1 MSYDSL
7 MLRSVVSELNE
18 TILGGE
24 ILSVIQ
30 SSPYE
35 FVLRV
40 SSNNRAYNLLF
51 SVHPVYARVHLT
63 DRIPDKDKRWHF
75 ADFLQTHI
83 RKGTISNIEQVGFD
97 RIIKLQ
103 ITPLKDIIEP
113 TPKILI
119 GEFMGKHSNL
129 ILIDGETNKILES
142 MKHIDE
148 NMSRFRQIL
157 PGETYYPPPVTQSV
171 DFFSVDEEK
180 LSQIIKPDDE
190 PVWKKLLKNVQG
202 MSPTLAKEIG
212 SSDYSV
218 EDNLS
223 GEFLNPPNP
232 LFQRGNDLL
241 DKVGDSVS
249 PSSKGD
255 GSTSPFSKGGKGDLK
270 LTPVQLIKN
279 FKQIR
284 DDVTNSRYSPNVL
297 IDDQNEVF
305 AVSAIN
311 LRQFSIDK
319 SLKQMSFHTI
329 SQALEYY
336 YEQLISKESFKAE
349 KNTLIQSVK
358 KRYSDL
364 EEKQETLDE
373 QMQIAEESDILRMKG
388 DILIANISKLK
399 RGEKEVTL
407 PNPYDPNSL
416 ELTIKLDEKL
426 SPSDNAQKY
435 FQDYK
440 KAKKSKE
447 IVTKMSSKNKA
458 ELNYLIGVTERI
470 EQADDKDTLDSIY
483 VELSKRKIVKERT
496 VNTKKSKEE
505 APLFRRYRS
514 SEDFQIFVGRNDKE
528 NELLIKQ
535 ESSPHDMWLHAKQ
548 IEGSHVL
555 IRNPEKRPD
564 IPRQTLLE
572 AAVLAAS
579 FCKAKHSGIVPVD
592 YTWVKYVRKVKGG
605 KPGFVIYTNEKT
617 LFVSPSNPH

>member
-1 MSYDSL
+1 MSFDSL
-7 MLRSVVSELNE
+7 ILRSVVSELNE

-24 ILSVIQ
+24 VLSVIQ

-40 SSNNRAYNLLF
+40 SYNGKAYNLLF
-51 SVHPVYARVHLT
+51 SIHPVYARVHLT
-63 DRIPDKDKRWHF
+63 DGIPDKDKRWHF

-83 RKGTISNIEQVGFD
+83 RKGTISNIEQVDFD

-103 ITPLKDIIEP
+103 ITPQKDIIDP

-119 GEFMGKHSNL
+119 GEFMGKHSNV

-157 PGETYYPPPVTQSV
+157 PGETYYPPPVTQSL
-171 DFFSVDEEK
+171 DFFSVDVET
-180 LSQIIKPDDE
+180 LSQVIKSDDE

-202 MSPTLAKEIG
+202 MSPTLAKEIE

-218 EDNLS
+218 ENNLH
-223 GEFLNPPNP
+223 GKFLNPPTP
-232 LFQRGNDLL
+232 LFQRGNNPLIPFN
-241 DKVGDSVS
+241 KN
-249 PSSKGD
+249 
-255 GSTSPFSKGGKGDLK
+255 GSISPFSKGGKGDLR
-270 LTPVQLIKN
+270 LTQDSLIKN
-279 FKQIR
+279 FQQIR

-297 IDDQNEVF
+297 VNDQNEVF

-319 SLKQMSFHTI
+319 SLEQMPFHSI

-358 KRYSDL
+358 KRYNDL

-373 QMQIAEESDILRMKG
+373 QMQVAEEADILRMKG

-399 RGEKEVTL
+399 RGEKEVSL
-407 PNPYDPNSL
+407 PNPYDSNRL

-435 FQDYK
+435 FQNYK

-447 IVTKMSSKNKA
+447 IVTKMSSKNKS
-458 ELNYLIGVTERI
+458 ELDYLSNVTRKI
-470 EQADDKDTLDSIY
+470 EQVNDKDTLDSIY
-483 VELSKRKIVKERT
+483 IELSKRKIVKERT
-496 VNTKKSKEE
+496 VSTKKSKEE
-505 APLFRRYRS
+505 APSFRRYRS

-528 NELLIKQ
+528 NELLIRQ

-592 YTWVKYVRKVKGG
+592 YTWIKYVRKVKGG

-617 LFVSPSNPH
+617 LFVSPSNLR

>member
-1 MSYDSL
+1 MSFDSL
-7 MLRSVVSELNE
+7 ILRSVVSELNE

-24 ILSVIQ
+24 VLSVIQ

-35 FVLRV
+35 FVLKV
-40 SSNNRAYNLLF
+40 SSNGKAYNLLF
-51 SVHPVYARVHLT
+51 SIQPVYARVHLT
-63 DRIPDKDKRWHF
+63 DSIPDKDKRWHF

-83 RKGTISNIEQVGFD
+83 RKGTISNIEQVDFD

-103 ITPLKDIIEP
+103 ITPQKDIIDLA
-113 TPKILI
+113 PKILI
-119 GEFMGKHSNL
+119 GEFMGKHSNV

-157 PGETYYPPPVTQSV
+157 PGETYYPPPVTQSL
-171 DFFSVDEEK
+171 DFFSVDMET
-180 LSQIIKPDDE
+180 LSQVIKSDDE

-202 MSPTLAKEIG
+202 MSPTLAKEIATK
-212 SSDYSV
+212 S
-218 EDNLS
+218 EDS
-223 GEFLNPPNP
+223 
-232 LFQRGNDLL
+232 
-241 DKVGDSVS
+241 
-249 PSSKGD
+249 
-255 GSTSPFSKGGKGDLK
+255 
-270 LTPVQLIKN
+270 LIKT
-279 FKQIR
+279 FQQIR

-297 IDDQNEVF
+297 VNDQNEVF

-319 SLKQMSFHTI
+319 SLKQMPFHSI
-329 SQALEYY
+329 NQALEYY
-336 YEQLISKESFKAE
+336 HKQLISKESFRAE

-358 KRYSDL
+358 KLYSDL
-364 EEKQETLDE
+364 EEKQVTLDE
-373 QMQIAEESDILRMKG
+373 QMQIAEEADILRMKG
-388 DILIANISKLK
+388 DILIANINKLK
-399 RGEKEVTL
+399 RGDKEVSL
-407 PNPYDPNSL
+407 PNPYDSNSL

-435 FQDYK
+435 FQNYK

-458 ELNYLIGVTERI
+458 TLDYLSDVSQRI
-470 EQADDKDTLDSIY
+470 EQANDKDTLDSIY
-483 VELSKRKIVKERT
+483 IELSKRKIVKEKT
-496 VNTKKSKEE
+496 VSTKKSKEE

-528 NELLIKQ
+528 NELLIRQ

-579 FCKAKHSGIVPVD
+579 FCKAKHSGIVPID

-617 LFVSPSNPH
+617 LFVSPSNLR